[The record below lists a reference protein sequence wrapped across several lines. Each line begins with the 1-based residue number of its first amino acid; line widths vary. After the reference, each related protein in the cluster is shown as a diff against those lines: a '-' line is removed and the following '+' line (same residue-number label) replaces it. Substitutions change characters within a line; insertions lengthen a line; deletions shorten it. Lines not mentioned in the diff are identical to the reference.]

1 MDKFVKKIGANNG
14 GSDEW
19 YTPESAVK
27 PILQFLNPH
36 SVIWCPFDTKESNYV
51 KVLSK
56 AGHKVIHT
64 HISEGKDF
72 FKCNVKSHID
82 YIISNPP
89 YSLRNK
95 IFECLYKLCIP
106 FAMLF
111 NSNGLFDSKPRIE
124 LTAKYGVELL
134 YLYPRVNF
142 ISENGSS
149 FMPPFQSVYLCH
161 NILPEKIM
169 FNIQGINQEHKKYN
183 SETENV
189 VDDIKAEVKSIA
201 ERSLN
206 TADRR
211 VCNNVLKIIELR
223 SKGWIY
229 NTSK

>member
-1 MDKFVKKIGANNG
+1 
-14 GSDEW
+14 
-19 YTPESAVK
+19 
-27 PILQFLNPH
+27 
-36 SVIWCPFDTKESNYV
+36 
-51 KVLSK
+51 
-56 AGHKVIHT
+56 
-64 HISEGKDF
+64 
-72 FKCNVKSHID
+72 
-82 YIISNPP
+82 
-89 YSLRNK
+89 
-95 IFECLYKLCIP
+95 
-106 FAMLF
+106 MLF

-183 SETENV
+183 SETEKV